1 MRLPSR
7 SLTHTCSHCVLYFAC
22 HLTYTRSPKD
32 RDILSCECSCLVRH
46 NDVQINTRKHIHT
59 HTCRQ
64 TDTDRSS
71 LVRSAMHSEKRT
83 PPRSPFHLS
92 LSLSLLAILLVPF
105 HTPLI
110 TFSSPPRFPACL
122 PNPAQSS
129 LPSRRSRFQH
139 APFPLSIFHHSLIIN
154 KLKIQNEINSLLVT
168 KKS

>member
-46 NDVQINTRKHIHT
+46 NDVQINTRKRIYTHIHAD
-59 HTCRQ
+59 RQ
-64 TDTDRSS
+64 TQIDLLSCARQCTRKKNPAPLS
-71 LVRSAMHSEKRT
+71 LPLS
-83 PPRSPFHLS
+83 S

-129 LPSRRSRFQH
+129 LQSRRSRFQ
-139 APFPLSIFHHSLIIN
+139 
-154 KLKIQNEINSLLVT
+154 
-168 KKS
+168 